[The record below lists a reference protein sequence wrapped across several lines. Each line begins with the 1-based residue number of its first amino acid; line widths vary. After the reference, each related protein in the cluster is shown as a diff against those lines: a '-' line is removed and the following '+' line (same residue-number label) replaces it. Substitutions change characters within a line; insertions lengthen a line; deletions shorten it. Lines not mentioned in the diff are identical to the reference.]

1 MDNIRHEE
9 YLHFNEHLPFCFQP
23 YLKRTH
29 KICSTSQNWHE
40 NVELQFC
47 LNGLG
52 EVLLDGEIYP
62 FKKGDI
68 IVVNS
73 NVIHYTQTNSTL
85 EYACLII
92 DTTFFT
98 NIGFDLENTI
108 FLPYISNNT
117 HLQKLFEKLV
127 SVYQTDHE
135 LRRPLLHITL
145 MQILLALYENYTVKR
160 LRSPKSPEHFKEI
173 KECII
178 FLNNNYT
185 QKLSLDDIAKS
196 VYMDKYTLS
205 KEFKKITGQTIV
217 TYLNAYRCKKASRF
231 ISEGFSVKNAALKC
245 GFKNMSYF
253 TKTFYNYIGV
263 LPSLFHA
270 KQK

>member
-9 YLHFNEHLPFCFQP
+9 YLHFNEHLPFYFQP

-47 LNGLG
+47 LNGEG

-98 NIGFDLENTI
+98 NTGFDLENTT
-108 FLPYISNNT
+108 FLPRISNNT
-117 HLQKLFEKLV
+117 NLKKLFENFI
-127 SVYQTDHE
+127 SIHQTDHE

-145 MQILLALYENYTVKR
+145 IQILLTLYENYAKKR
-160 LRSPKSPEHFKEI
+160 FCFQKSPKHFEEI
-173 KECII
+173 KKCIM
-178 FLNNNYT
+178 FLHNNYA

-205 KEFKKITGQTIV
+205 KEFKKFTGQTIV
-217 TYLNAYRCKKASRF
+217 TYLNTYRCKKASRL
-231 ISEGFSVKNAALKC
+231 ISEGLNVKNAALKC
-245 GFKNMSYF
+245 GFSNMSYF
-253 TKTFYNYIGV
+253 TKT
-263 LPSLFHA
+263 SLLG
-270 KQK
+270 K